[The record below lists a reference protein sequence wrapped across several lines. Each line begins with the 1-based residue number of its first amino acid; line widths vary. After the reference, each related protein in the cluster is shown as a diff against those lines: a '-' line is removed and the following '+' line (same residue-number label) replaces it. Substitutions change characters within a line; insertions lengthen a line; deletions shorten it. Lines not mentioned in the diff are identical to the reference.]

1 MKEIIEYEIDTDDS
15 GDEIFADS
23 EISFYTADLESDDIS
38 TIDIGLGNRRK
49 ITLQNHIARLKIEQ
63 RQERLRLRK
72 LLEEYLDDY

>member
-72 LLEEYLDDY
+72 LLEDY